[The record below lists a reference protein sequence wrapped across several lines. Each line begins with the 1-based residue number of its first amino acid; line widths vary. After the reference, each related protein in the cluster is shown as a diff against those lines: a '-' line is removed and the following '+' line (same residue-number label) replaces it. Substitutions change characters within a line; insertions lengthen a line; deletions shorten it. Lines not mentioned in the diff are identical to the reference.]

1 MEEMLQMG
9 KTIAGLA
16 GLGYLS
22 VEDIRR
28 RELATPSILV
38 VGAAGLALSLLG
50 GEWRELSVLI
60 RFVPGLLC
68 LLLACVSRESI
79 GYGDG
84 LVILCMGAYLPL
96 AQLLQMCMT
105 ALTLAG
111 LAALFLL
118 LVRHR
123 GRKTTLPLIPFLLA
137 GYVLVQAGGNV

>member
-1 MEEMLQMG
+1 MEDMLQMG
-9 KTIAGLA
+9 RTIVGLA

-28 RELATPSILV
+28 KELATLPILV
-38 VGAAGLALSLLG
+38 VGVAGLALSLLG

-84 LVILCMGAYLPL
+84 LVILCMGGYLSI

-137 GYVLVQAGGNV
+137 GYVLALAGGIV